1 MRKRIYT
8 VLACVSFI
16 IFMVGIGSMDSPNL
30 GLPVVLTSFGL
41 FGTYIFGRWG
51 YEED

>member
-8 VLACVSFI
+8 VLACISFVV
-16 IFMVGIGSMDSPNL
+16 FMVGIGAMDSENL
-30 GLPVVLTSFGL
+30 GLPVVLTACGL
-41 FGTYIFGRWG
+41 FGTYIFGRWS

>member
-1 MRKRIYT
+1 MKKKVYT
-8 VLACVSFI
+8 ALACASFI
-16 IFMVGIGSMDSPNL
+16 IFMFGVGSMDSPNL

-41 FGTYIFGRWG
+41 FGTYIFGRWS